1 MKIKGMEADG
11 LLMLL
16 GGITEGQQNLSVAS
30 VRKLLAAMYDQLT
43 GKYGPIVQALPALS
57 GPIAK
62 DLTPVVCAVADLASD
77 IANSIEFKKSQAKF
91 AKALAGIRMASLKA
105 YEGAGFTREE
115 AFYLVL
121 KDASR
126 KLAMPN
132 LSSSSSKE

>member
-16 GGITEGQQNLSVAS
+16 DGITEGRQNPSVAS

-57 GPIAK
+57 GPVSK
-62 DLTPVVCAVADLASD
+62 DLTPMVCAIVDALSGVASSA
-77 IANSIEFKKSQAKF
+77 EFKKSQEKF
-91 AKALAGIRMASLKA
+91 AAALAGIRMASLKA

-126 KLAMPN
+126 KLAMPD
-132 LSSSSSKE
+132 SSSLSSKE